1 MKPDISC
8 QKGVTLIE
16 LMVAM
21 AIAGV
26 IGAAMFAF
34 QQSQTRSYV
43 TQEALTNMQQNA
55 RAGMHFM
62 VSEIRM
68 AGCDPT
74 NQAGA
79 GIDLAKDD
87 AIRFTMNISSSNQS
101 DVLEYHFYGETDSS
115 GDEIIDYTI
124 RRTDGSISN
133 SGEDITYQL
142 NGDNLER
149 SDHGSDNSTSILARN
164 IDALDFVYLD
174 EDGERI
180 ETGVSG
186 ELNNNERNRVRAI
199 QITLLV
205 RSGSGA
211 PGFVY
216 RHEDTRTYKNRWQEN
231 DPTNYPGHLYEADDN
246 FRRIMLSSEVKL
258 RNM

>member
-26 IGAAMFAF
+26 IGTAMFAF

-43 TQEALTNMQQNA
+43 TQEALTNMQQNV
-55 RAGMHFM
+55 RAAMHFM
-62 VSEIRM
+62 TSEIRM

-74 NQAGA
+74 NQADA

-87 AIRFTMNISSSNQS
+87 AIKFTMDIRSSDQS

-133 SGEDITYQL
+133 PGEDITYQL
-142 NGDNLER
+142 NGDNLVR
-149 SDHGSDNSTSILARN
+149 VDHGSGNSTSILARN

-174 EDGERI
+174 ADGERI
-180 ETGVSG
+180 DTGASG
-186 ELNNNERNRVRAI
+186 ELNRNERNRVRAI
-199 QITLLV
+199 QITLLA

-211 PGFVY
+211 PGFVF
-216 RHEDTRTYKNRWQEN
+216 RHEDTQTYKNRWQEN
-231 DPTNYPGHLYEADDN
+231 DPTNYPGHLHQANDG
-246 FRRIMLSSEVKL
+246 FRRLMVSTEVRM